1 MSNPGPS
8 PETPLI
14 ETRDLVVSLPARRTF
29 PFLKTQP
36 QTDILCGISLAI
48 KPGEILCMVGESGSG
63 KTTYGRALLGLVP
76 ASSGEILYRG
86 KALEGRTPSQFGEIR
101 RASALLFQDPVSSF
115 DPRQRIG
122 AMIAEPRRISGQ
134 GGTGLA
140 EIAALAEAAG
150 LPRHFLSRF
159 PHALSGGQAR
169 RAAVARALSGMP
181 KLIVADEPTAGLD
194 VSIQGGVLN
203 LFRDIRAVEG
213 TAFLLITHN
222 LSVARHVADRI
233 AILYLGRVVECG
245 PPEAIFRHPRHP
257 YSQALIQSE
266 PVPDP
271 LRRRSEPPILGEV
284 PSIARRPTGC
294 EFHTRCRYAAAR
306 CRVEAPALQTVSDN
320 QQAACHFPLAGPVD
334 PHAAHIAASSQ
345 TSQKVQTI

>member
-1 MSNPGPS
+1 MSDPGPF
-8 PETPLI
+8 PEAPLI
-14 ETRDLVVSLPARRTF
+14 ETRDLVVSLPTKRRF
-29 PFLKTQP
+29 PLFAKPP
-36 QTDILCGISLAI
+36 QTDILCGISIAI
-48 KPGEILCMVGESGSG
+48 KPGEIVCMVGESGSG
-63 KTTYGRALLGLVP
+63 KTTYARALLGLVP

-86 KALEGRTPSQFGEIR
+86 KALDGRSARHFGEIR
-101 RASALLFQDPVSSF
+101 RSSALLFQDPVSSF

-122 AMIAEPRRISGQ
+122 AIIAEPRRIGGQ

-150 LPRHFLSRF
+150 LPRHFLPRF

-169 RAAVARALSGMP
+169 RAAVARALSATP

-203 LFRDIRAVEG
+203 LFRDIRETRG

-233 AILYLGRVVECG
+233 AILYLGRVVESG
-245 PPEAIFRHPRHP
+245 PAEAIFRHPRHP
-257 YSQALIQSE
+257 YTAALIGSE

-271 LRRRSEPPILGEV
+271 TRRRSEPPVLGEV
-284 PSIARRPTGC
+284 PSIARRPSGC
-294 EFHTRCRYAAAR
+294 EFHTRCRHAEAR
-306 CRVEAPALQTVSDN
+306 CREEVPGLVTVGEN
-320 QQAACHFPLAGPVD
+320 RQVACHFPLATPM
-334 PHAAHIAASSQ
+334 AHHGIPSVPNDESADHL
-345 TSQKVQTI
+345 KP